1 MSEPTL
7 SLEPWHINPNW
18 IMPIQIKSVL
28 LSLPRGFLQDFT
40 YILISKAKDFA
51 ARHVIHLVFYSN
63 RNQLKSIIICN
74 EILLSNRNS
83 SQP

>member
-7 SLEPWHINPNW
+7 SLEPWHINPSW
-18 IMPIQIKSVL
+18 IMQIQIKSVL

-51 ARHVIHLVFYSN
+51 PRHVI
-63 RNQLKSIIICN
+63 
-74 EILLSNRNS
+74 LSFFFIRIEMN
-83 SQP
+83 